1 MDTTNKCKIPA
12 ARSQDYRQ
20 PDSST
25 TICDGATLFPNRTL
39 HLILMR
45 YDAIIAETCKEK
57 SKEKKGMKMQ
67 LNFEKVI
74 DLSYTVDEN
83 SPRELPIDPVKI
95 YDTATIEQDGYFE
108 SRVDLSGH
116 CATHID
122 VPCLMYA
129 GGFTVAEIPQDKLT
143 GNAVLMDL
151 SATKQPE
158 DIVTAQDIER
168 WITENGDIPAGSIVF
183 MRTGM
188 DRLAYQESFN
198 RQWIGF
204 GEDAAKLL
212 VSKGIKVI
220 GTDAC
225 SIDAMAGH
233 PPQHDGLPPAH
244 LVFLGA
250 DVPQVEDLCN
260 LSQLPTR
267 FYAVIA
273 PMKLARSSGA
283 PTRVL
288 AFV

>member
-1 MDTTNKCKIPA
+1 
-12 ARSQDYRQ
+12 
-20 PDSST
+20 
-25 TICDGATLFPNRTL
+25 
-39 HLILMR
+39 
-45 YDAIIAETCKEK
+45 
-57 SKEKKGMKMQ
+57 MQ
-67 LNFEKVI
+67 INFEKVI
-74 DLSYTVDEN
+74 DLSYPIDEN

-95 YDTATIEQDGYFE
+95 YDTATIEKDGYFE

-143 GNAVLMDL
+143 GNAVLMDF
-151 SATKQPE
+151 SAIKQPG
-158 DIVTAQDIER
+158 DAVTAQDIEK
-168 WITENGDIPAGSIVF
+168 WIVENGDIPAASVVF

-188 DRLAYQESFN
+188 DQYAYQDLFN

-204 GEDAAKLL
+204 SEDAAQLL
-212 VSKGIKVI
+212 VSNEIKVI

-225 SIDAMAGH
+225 SIDSMAGH

-244 LVFLGA
+244 LVFLGKGI
-250 DVPQVEDLCN
+250 PQVEDLCN
-260 LSQLPTR
+260 LSQLPAH
-267 FYAVIA
+267 FHVVIA

-283 PTRVL
+283 PTRVF